1 MTERL
6 SRRQALAGAAI
17 AGVGVPVL
25 AACGGSDTASDSNGG
40 STGGASSSPG
50 AALASTADV
59 AVGSGVILEAPAV
72 VITQPTEG
80 DFHAFSSICTHQ
92 GCPVTDFVDGDIH
105 CSCHGSLFSAT
116 DGSVVKGPANKAL
129 APFAIKVE
137 GGDIVA
143 G

>member
-6 SRRQALAGAAI
+6 SRRQAIAGAAI
-17 AGVGVPVL
+17 AGVGVPLL
-25 AACGGSDTASDSNGG
+25 AACGSDNTASDASA
-40 STGGASSSPG
+40 SPSSSPG
-50 AALASTADV
+50 VTLAATADV
-59 AVGSGVILEAPAV
+59 AVGSGVILDAPAV
-72 VITQPTEG
+72 VITQPTQG

-92 GCPVTDFVDGDIH
+92 GCPVSDFVDGDIH

-116 DGSVVKGPANKAL
+116 DGSVVQGPANKAL

>member
-17 AGVGVPVL
+17 AGVGVPML

-40 STGGASSSPG
+40 PSGDTSSSPG
-50 AALASTADV
+50 AALTSTADV